1 MAVTEEDVRRAL
13 SAVPAPDGAASLAGS
28 PALSKISVVG
38 GRVIFSIETT
48 AERAGA
54 AETIR
59 RAAEAAV
66 KALPG
71 VSDVL
76 VALTAERAPGSST
89 PPPRPTRQQSPM
101 MSRGAR

>member
-1 MAVTEEDVRRAL
+1 MPTEDDVRRAL
-13 SAVPAPDGAASLAGS
+13 AAVPAPDGATSLAES
-28 PALSKISVVG
+28 AALSKIAVMG

-48 AERAGA
+48 PERAGA
-54 AETIR
+54 VETIR

-76 VALTAERAPGSST
+76 VALTAERAPGSA
-89 PPPRPTRQQSPM
+89 PAPAPKPAGSPL
-101 MSRGAR
+101 SLIHI